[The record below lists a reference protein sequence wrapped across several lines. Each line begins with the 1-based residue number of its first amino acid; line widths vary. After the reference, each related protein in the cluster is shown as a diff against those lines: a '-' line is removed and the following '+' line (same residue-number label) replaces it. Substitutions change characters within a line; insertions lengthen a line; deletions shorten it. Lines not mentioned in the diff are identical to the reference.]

1 MRKSYL
7 VAAAGLLLMLGAS
20 AQAGGRGGGLST
32 TPMTPHGLTSPGGHN
47 GFETFTHTT
56 PSTTPGTPGTTTTER
71 LPGGWDS
78 GKADWKSGLQ
88 STNPVLTTR
97 PPGLSR

>member
-7 VAAAGLLLMLGAS
+7 VATAAGLLLALAVS
-20 AQAGGRGGGLST
+20 AEAGGRGGGLSM
-32 TPMTPHGLTSPGGHN
+32 TPMTPHGFTSPGGHN

-56 PSTTPGTPGTTTTER
+56 PGRPPTTTTER

-78 GKADWKSGLQ
+78 GKADWKATLQ
-88 STNPVLTTR
+88 NSNPVLTTR

>member
-7 VAAAGLLLMLGAS
+7 ATAATVGLLLVLGAS
-20 AQAGGRGGGLST
+20 AEAGGRGGGA
-32 TPMTPHGLTSPGGHN
+32 PMTPSGFGSPGGHN

-56 PSTTPGTPGTTTTER
+56 GGAHPTITQQR
-71 LPGGWDS
+71 LPPGWDE
-78 GKADWKSGLQ
+78 GKAGWKSNLQ
-88 STNPVLTTR
+88 SPNPILTTR

>member
-7 VAAAGLLLMLGAS
+7 AAAAAGLLLTLGAS
-20 AQAGGRGGGLST
+20 AEAGGRGGGPS
-32 TPMTPHGLTSPGGHN
+32 MTPPGFTSPGGHN

-56 PSTTPGTPGTTTTER
+56 PGTPPTITQQR
-71 LPGGWDS
+71 LPPRWDE
-78 GKADWKSGLQ
+78 GKADADWKSNLQ
-88 STNPVLTTR
+88 TSNPILTTR

>member
-7 VAAAGLLLMLGAS
+7 VAVAGVLLMLGAS
-20 AQAGGRGGGLST
+20 AQAGGRGGST
-32 TPMTPHGLTSPGGHN
+32 MTPTTPHGFTSPGGHN

-56 PSTTPGTPGTTTTER
+56 PGTPSTSER
-71 LPGGWDS
+71 LPGGWDE
-78 GKADWKSGLQ
+78 GKGGGTWKSGLQ
-88 STNPVLTTR
+88 SQNPVLTTR